1 MDKCKRCRYNK
12 ENTEIINYDEMYKE
26 QKIIV
31 RGYCECNR
39 CGYIRPNS
47 FYVKYFDLSDR
58 YMVNKYNINLAAIR
72 RPKNSSPGDKYFC
85 NICNRETYLYYI
97 NTDYYNCPYS
107 CIGRY
112 YCNGCDS
119 FVKDIKWKNNNWCD
133 YCNKT
138 SDVISTYI
146 ENKNDR
152 RYLDKLDLC
161 GTCGRIINSFYFSK
175 MNPY

>member
-97 NTDYYNCPYS
+97 NTDYYNCPYKLGIIS
-107 CIGRY
+107 LFYYYLSVWILKSVIGLIL
-112 YCNGCDS
+112 S
-119 FVKDIKWKNNNWCD
+119 IFLFVLILAW
-133 YCNKT
+133 
-138 SDVISTYI
+138 
-146 ENKNDR
+146 
-152 RYLDKLDLC
+152 
-161 GTCGRIINSFYFSK
+161 
-175 MNPY
+175 